1 MIIEVKVP
9 ANLEEVIQLI
19 DDSGK
24 NVGWGFYAKPKNFF
38 AEKIYDAYK
47 PIAFLYQDG
56 ELKCAAHHKSD
67 TVQAFDILDRPFAL
81 SDEQITLI
89 ENVIKPI

>member
-9 ANLEEVIQLI
+9 ANLEEAIQLI

-24 NVGWGFYAKPKNFF
+24 NVVWCFYAKPKNFF
-38 AEKIYDAYK
+38 AEKVYDAYK
-47 PIAFLYQDG
+47 PIAFLYEDG